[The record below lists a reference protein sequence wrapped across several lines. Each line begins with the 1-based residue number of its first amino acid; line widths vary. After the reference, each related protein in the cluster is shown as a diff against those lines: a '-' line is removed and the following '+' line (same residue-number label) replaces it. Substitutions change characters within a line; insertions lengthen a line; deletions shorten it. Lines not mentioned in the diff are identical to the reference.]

1 MILSDGLQT
10 FRVTTQFGAQYEDG
24 TRWTNVQVEVRP
36 GVWLGRAARC
46 SPRDHFV
53 KETGRRIA
61 LGRALR
67 DAGFPKAQR
76 AALWHSYFVVRCNG
90 RSDTSNVPHNDPH
103 ANCSYNA
110 QTQAHE

>member
-1 MILSDGLQT
+1 MILNDGAQT
-10 FRVTTQFGAQYEDG
+10 FRMTTQFSDTIAG
-24 TRWTNVQVEVRP
+24 TRTTLVQVEVRP
-36 GVWLGRAARC
+36 GVWFGRGARC

-76 AALWHSYFVVRCNG
+76 AALWGSYFATRANPLCP
-90 RSDTSNVPHNDPH
+90 SCSPQND
-103 ANCSYNA
+103 
-110 QTQAHE
+110 